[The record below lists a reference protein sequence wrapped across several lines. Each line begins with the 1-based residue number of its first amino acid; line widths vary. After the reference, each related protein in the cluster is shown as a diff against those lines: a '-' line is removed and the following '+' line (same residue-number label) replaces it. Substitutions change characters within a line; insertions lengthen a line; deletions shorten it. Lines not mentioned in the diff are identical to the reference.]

1 MKPIAGVG
9 EAAAIIPANT
19 GVILMADAAGTYNFT
34 ISSET
39 GTAIEPGDNIIAG
52 TVAKTIITPAANTT
66 CYVLAKKDEKVGLY
80 RASLNKNEGKGFINN
95 ACKAYIPVG
104 GGENA
109 PALVMRFGRG
119 QGTTEIE
126 LPTAN
131 GQQPTAVYDLQ
142 GRRVLNPTKGMYIIN
157 GKKVV
162 IR

>member
-1 MKPIAGVG
+1 MRIETCIKESFAVIGREGSTEDGAGFVQR
-9 EAAAIIPANT
+9 
-19 GVILMADAAGTYNFT
+19 LWADANSRFA
-34 ISSET
+34 E
-39 GTAIEPGDNIIAG
+39 
-52 TVAKTIITPAANTT
+52 VAA
-66 CYVLAKKDEKVGLY
+66 LAKKDEKVGLY
-80 RASLNKNEGKGFINN
+80 RASLNKNDGKGFLNN

-104 GGENA
+104 GGQNA